1 MGNHFQE
8 FGRFLVKHNRVIE
21 TLYWAFLICSFGR
34 SMIDPSADLPSN
46 YLKEKIVFALIKFF
60 STLLVHAPSTKY
72 TGINW
77 TSFISL
83 VNNWVLLSVEH
94 FFICY
99 YLFLFLIKSTFLSCC
114 FFLVFIELL
123 FSALYFLPLLSIKS
137 LLSYDIHVMHLKL
150 FFFILL
156 IVNLVIIFSFFQ
168 SFYFSFW
175 FTLVHVWRFVIFI
188 GFIYLNANMLQ
199 IILDF
204 NINVWN
210 EILKWVFIVFLMG

>member
-21 TLYWAFLICSFGR
+21 TLYRAFLICSFGR
-34 SMIDPSADLPSN
+34 SMIDPSVDLPSN

-72 TGINW
+72 IGISW

-94 FFICY
+94 FFVCY
-99 YLFLFLIKSTFLSCC
+99 YFFLFLIKSTFFSCC

-123 FSALYFLPLLSIKS
+123 FSALYFLLLLLIKS
-137 LLSYDIHVMHLKL
+137 LLSYDIHVMHLKF

-199 IILDF
+199 IIPDF
-204 NINVWN
+204 NINIWN
-210 EILKWVFIVFLMG
+210 EILK

>member
-21 TLYWAFLICSFGR
+21 TLYRAFLICSFGR
-34 SMIDPSADLPSN
+34 SMIDPSVDLPSN

-72 TGINW
+72 TGISW

-99 YLFLFLIKSTFLSCC
+99 YFFLFLIKSTFLSCC

-123 FSALYFLPLLSIKS
+123 FSALHFLPLLLIKS
-137 LLSYDIHVMHLKL
+137 LSSYDIHVMHLKL
-150 FFFILL
+150 FFFL
-156 IVNLVIIFSFFQ
+156 FC
-168 SFYFSFW
+168 W
-175 FTLVHVWRFVIFI
+175 
-188 GFIYLNANMLQ
+188 
-199 IILDF
+199 
-204 NINVWN
+204 
-210 EILKWVFIVFLMG
+210 